1 MKSFKQVILLMVV
14 IVVAYLF
21 SFNKVHASDHKLE
34 DLHIDVVIKNDGSAE
49 ITEKRTAHL
58 TEGTEN
64 YIVIENLGKSEI
76 IDFVVRE
83 DGKKYRY
90 LDTWDIN
97 ASQADK
103 SFKNGMT
110 ETKDGYELSWGIG
123 DYGDH
128 EYVLEYTVT
137 NFIKQLND
145 DSQMLFWQ
153 FVNDETNIPPEKV
166 VVEIETE
173 EELNEETE
181 KIWAFGFSGEVEFLD
196 GKVIATSD
204 SPLTQ
209 SDYVTILVHFP
220 EGMFST
226 DDQLSKSFE
235 DVKEEAFK
243 DSDYETDASK
253 EDNNV
258 SIFSKINI
266 INVLKREGK
275 EAIFVS
281 VFIAVALIIH
291 KLFQPSLKITRKKPE
306 KYRRQYKGEYYRDFP
321 YKGEVVDGYYIF
333 YMMGVSNFENLIS
346 SFLLKWIKEGRIEIE
361 IDNRPFFKNDELAA
375 IHFLD
380 KEMEKTSVEGE
391 LFHIMLKKADSNDVL
406 NENILAEWGRKNK
419 KAFIHWEKKAINKSW
434 EVLEDAG
441 YVKVETKNSFFMERE
456 KYVFTEKG
464 HELEKRVHQYMNYIH
479 DFSLL
484 NEQEAINVKIW
495 DEIMIWAAVFGLT
508 EVAKAQFEKLYP
520 SYDTE
525 SIYYG
530 KTLSLTKSFTNKT
543 LKSRTE
549 SRFSGLGGSSST
561 GGGGGSFG
569 GGSGGGTR

>member
-173 EELNEETE
+173 KELNDETE
-181 KIWAFGFSGEVEFLD
+181 KIWAFGFSGEVEFQD
-196 GKVIATSD
+196 GKVVATSD

-243 DSDYETDASK
+243 DSDYETDA
-253 EDNNV
+253 
-258 SIFSKINI
+258 
-266 INVLKREGK
+266 LKR
-275 EAIFVS
+275 
-281 VFIAVALIIH
+281 
-291 KLFQPSLKITRKKPE
+291 
-306 KYRRQYKGEYYRDFP
+306 RQ
-321 YKGEVVDGYYIF
+321 
-333 YMMGVSNFENLIS
+333 
-346 SFLLKWIKEGRIEIE
+346 
-361 IDNRPFFKNDELAA
+361 
-375 IHFLD
+375 
-380 KEMEKTSVEGE
+380 
-391 LFHIMLKKADSNDVL
+391 
-406 NENILAEWGRKNK
+406 
-419 KAFIHWEKKAINKSW
+419 
-434 EVLEDAG
+434 
-441 YVKVETKNSFFMERE
+441 
-456 KYVFTEKG
+456 
-464 HELEKRVHQYMNYIH
+464 
-479 DFSLL
+479 
-484 NEQEAINVKIW
+484 
-495 DEIMIWAAVFGLT
+495 
-508 EVAKAQFEKLYP
+508 
-520 SYDTE
+520 
-525 SIYYG
+525 
-530 KTLSLTKSFTNKT
+530 
-543 LKSRTE
+543 
-549 SRFSGLGGSSST
+549 
-561 GGGGGSFG
+561 
-569 GGSGGGTR
+569 